1 MSAMFL
7 KMTLIILWPKYNES
21 FQVRKAGI
29 GVGSWKRFNGE
40 VFSQI
45 LEDRFYKEK
54 REEGV
59 TQWGRKKSKQP
70 KDKGMWIY
78 IVSCV

>member
-1 MSAMFL
+1 M
-7 KMTLIILWPKYNES
+7 
-21 FQVRKAGI
+21 RKAGI

-59 TQWGRKKSKQP
+59 TQWGRKKANSLRTKECGFTLSVVFR
-70 KDKGMWIY
+70 DLGEILTLYLFIY
-78 IVSCV
+78 CLFFFF